1 MIALEIV
8 HYLLLIYIGASVFFL
23 INYAILGHFIK
34 IKTYKNKQNK
44 FVVFIP
50 LIRKIMLFMM
60 LLKRF

>member
-34 IKTYKNKQNK
+34 IKKP
-44 FVVFIP
+44 I
-50 LIRKIMLFMM
+50 KINRINL
-60 LLKRF
+60 